1 MASPPAAPSR
11 TSGLVEAYLIAGRA
25 HLLTYVESRVNDPQL
40 ADDVVQESLL
50 KALRA
55 APDLR
60 DEERLVPWFRR
71 IVDHAIADA
80 YRERARRGA
89 VVERLQQEGERL
101 QQEGMLLAEP
111 TPAEEEALCLCFR
124 ALLPTLK
131 DEYRVL
137 IEALE
142 LEERDPDTVAREL
155 GITRNNLNVRRHR
168 ARRQL
173 RERLEA
179 LCTACPTHGFHAC
192 DCPSARTDAG
202 ASAGRTADPP
212 TPPPPLP

>member
-1 MASPPAAPSR
+1 MTEPQTDAAPHS
-11 TSGLVEAYLIAGRA
+11 LVEAHLLAGRA
-25 HLLTYVESRVNDPQL
+25 YLLAYVASRVNDPAL
-40 ADDVVQESLL
+40 AEDVVQDSLL
-50 KALRA
+50 RALRA

-60 DEERLVPWFRR
+60 DEEKLVPWFRR
-71 IVDHAIADA
+71 IVSNAITDV
-80 YRERARRGA
+80 YRRRDREAASLERYRHEQDGA
-89 VVERLQQEGERL
+89 VPSTED
-101 QQEGMLLAEP
+101 
-111 TPAEEEALCLCFR
+111 EALCLCFQ

-142 LEERDPDTVAREL
+142 LEGRDPDAVAREL

-179 LCTACPTHGFHAC
+179 MCTACPDHGFHAC
-192 DCPSARTDAG
+192 DCPPREELL
-202 ASAGRTADPP
+202 DPKRP
-212 TPPPPLP
+212 GPDPAIR

>member
-1 MASPPAAPSR
+1 MASPPATPSLA
-11 TSGLVEAYLIAGRA
+11 SGLVEAYLIASRA

-40 ADDVVQESLL
+40 AEDVVQESLL

-60 DEERLVPWFRR
+60 DEEKLVPWFRR
-71 IVDHAIADA
+71 IVHNAIADA
-80 YRERARRGA
+80 YRERERRGA
-89 VVERLQQEGERL
+89 LVERLRL
-101 QQEGMLLAEP
+101 DG
-111 TPAEEEALCLCFR
+111 TPPATASAAEEALCLCFR

-142 LEERDPDTVAREL
+142 LEGRDPDAVAREL

-173 RERLEA
+173 RERIEA

-192 DCPSARTDAG
+192 DCPPRSEPALRER
-202 ASAGRTADPP
+202 SDP
-212 TPPPPLP
+212 TLP

>member
-1 MASPPAAPSR
+1 MTSPPTAPSR

-40 ADDVVQESLL
+40 ADNVVQESLL

-80 YRERARRGA
+80 YRERARRRT
-89 VVERLQQEGERL
+89 VVERLQQEGE
-101 QQEGMLLAEP
+101 LLAEP

-202 ASAGRTADPP
+202 ASAGRTADLP